1 MNKYISHLS
10 ILAITLLLNTACT
23 TSPTT
28 TRMAES
34 ANSDKILLIYED
46 GRMEFNSR
54 FINKEEVV
62 IYDDGRGGERAAV
75 KVRVPIHSDFYR
87 DSIVVVRVE
96 QQGKK
101 SVADSKVERMIDGNI
116 NL

>member
-1 MNKYISHLS
+1 MNNYISHVF
-10 ILAITLLLNTACT
+10 ILALVTTLNVACTMAPITNNVAESTESDNTLLV
-23 TSPTT
+23 
-28 TRMAES
+28 
-34 ANSDKILLIYED
+34 YED

-54 FINKEEVV
+54 FINEDDVV

-96 QQGKK
+96 KQRKE
-101 SVADSKVERMIDGNI
+101 SVADTNTEAMNGDTI
-116 NL
+116 N

>member
-10 ILAITLLLNTACT
+10 ILAITLLLNMACT
-23 TSPTT
+23 MTPTNH
-28 TRMAES
+28 RMAES
-34 ANSDKILLIYED
+34 SGSDKVLLIYED

-54 FINKEEVV
+54 FINEDDVV

-96 QQGKK
+96 TQGKE
-101 SVADSKVERMIDGNI
+101 SVADSKF
-116 NL
+116 